1 MPLISENLQ
10 NKKLKQ
16 NNINI
21 KTKFIVDSN
30 ILEKNTDNS
39 KNDEINKG
47 IIIEKDYF
55 INNVLAHKET
65 TFDSR
70 IEYTYLFKEK
80 DEDYNCP
87 NCGLTSKVKD
97 FVDGCPYCK
106 TYYNLDYSS
115 KDLGSKYHYDQILRN
130 NTYRIVTAIVD
141 VIISTLLSYIF
152 IITTSRTF
160 NSYDFSKVF
169 IYGIILSL
177 ILYYFFYL
185 IDGYIILSPIKS
197 YKNKENQKQKEFWKR
212 TQINQSTFFNNL
224 NYELRNKYYK
234 ENKIIDYDIL
244 DYLSF
249 NEYTKNNE
257 LYIDIKLDIRLVKY
271 ENNKITSSYKI
282 DTVTMK
288 KTNYETL
295 KLNEG
300 VNIIKCHNCGA
311 SIDATAGKC
320 NYCNT
325 EIPYL
330 QEWILIK

>member
-169 IYGIILSL
+169 IYGIIQSL

>member
-1 MPLISENLQ
+1 MPLISENIQ

-21 KTKFIVDSN
+21 KTLFISNNN
-30 ILEKNTDNS
+30 ILEKNSDNS
-39 KNDEINKG
+39 KNDDIEKG
-47 IIIEKDYF
+47 IIFEKDYF
-55 INNVLAHKET
+55 IKNELVHKEK

-70 IEYTYLFKEK
+70 IEYTYIFKDK
-80 DEDYNCP
+80 DEEYNCP
-87 NCGLTSKVKD
+87 NCGLTSKIKD

-130 NTYRIVTAIVD
+130 TKYRIITAIID
-141 VIISTLLSYIF
+141 VIVSIILSYFYIV
-152 IITTSRTF
+152 TTSRTF
-160 NSYDFSKVF
+160 NSYDISKVF
-169 IYGIILSL
+169 IYGLILSL
-177 ILYYFFYL
+177 ILFYFFYL
-185 IDGYIILSPIKS
+185 IDGYIVLGPIKA
-197 YKNKENQKQKEFWKR
+197 YKERENQKQKDFWKR
-212 TQINQSTFFNNL
+212 TNINQSTFFNNL

-234 ENKIIDYDIL
+234 ETNIIDYDIL

-249 NEYTKNNE
+249 NEYTKDNE
-257 LYIDIKLDIRLVKY
+257 LYVKIKLDIRLIY
-271 ENNKITSSYKI
+271 FENNKIKSKYI
-282 DTVTMK
+282 YDEVIMK

-295 KLNEG
+295 KLNDG

-320 NYCNT
+320 NYCDS